1 MKNANNNNN
10 SKNNKSSLDK
20 KTKDS
25 EAHYD
30 MDGVSLSAND
40 DVVVS
45 GDNQTTQ
52 GAPLPQNIFP
62 KPQLKNSANPKMP
75 T

>member
-1 MKNANNNNN
+1 MKKKQNNPTKETNE
-10 SKNNKSSLDK
+10 

-30 MDGVSLSAND
+30 IDGVSLSFND

-45 GDNQTTQ
+45 GDNQTTE

-62 KPQLKNSANPKMP
+62 KHRIPRSSEAKTPSRP
-75 T
+75 